1 MADKA
6 EYIDRLCKNIKTL
19 HLQAKTMNTRLK
31 DAKDKL
37 RDNNAFKI
45 NAYEWTSEEL
55 YDLGCLLRNIGQ
67 TICSA
72 GGRLK
77 QTEGAT
83 GIGGKTVRIE
93 SLSTL
98 NDAVSGVC
106 SLGWEIRNKVN
117 EKVALVPGNTPTTQ
131 KSLQA
136 LRDDLA
142 AMQAIAKTIS
152 DSFAKSTIEASMDD
166 LKERIAKAEETIK
179 PDTEDTWNVDMERL
193 DPASLPETC
202 HLESVAYAAEQIFGA
217 GGVDEVHDAVSDF
230 QHHNCH
236 YLWHILNLEKSAV
249 RQMTNKRRFEVF
261 EEVLSL
267 FGYKWRTDGDA
278 TRFDLPIGRF
288 RFAQSAFRKRSERR
302 AATFFRN
309 GKEIKRNTSTNIY
322 DAINRVMDNTKD
334 ALYAAEKID
343 SSERDIRNEVYL
355 LDVWMKDVNIIL
367 KAFKGIIPH
376 RLWHFRTWER
386 DGRAG
391 DFEPVG
397 MANSVSDLVKD
408 LLDRVHQFADG
419 QVRPDKLNINIRNSL
434 FLSSKNRYINEDARE
449 RMRIKSPD
457 QSLGFY
463 QLIYLI
469 ASCIWEWTT
478 CVEEH
483 ELFLLQDR
491 TVKEATKES
500 SGSVVIGK
508 IVYDPELVEQ
518 GKLPVAWDSECD
530 DWGQSIIRQISFL
543 QRIRL

>member
-6 EYIDRLCKNIKTL
+6 EYTDRLCENLETL
-19 HLQAKTMNTRLK
+19 HLQAKTMNRRIE
-31 DAKDKL
+31 DAKA
-37 RDNNAFKI
+37 RMAANNAFKI

-77 QTEGAT
+77 QTEGVT
-83 GIGGKTVRIE
+83 GIGGKTVKIE

-117 EKVALVPGNTPTTQ
+117 EKVTLVPGSTPTTQ

-152 DSFAKSTIEASMDD
+152 DSFSKSTIEASMDD
-166 LKERIAKAEETIK
+166 LRERIAKAEETIK

-230 QHHNCH
+230 QHHGCH

-249 RQMTNKRRFEVF
+249 RQMTSKRSFEVF

-288 RFAQSAFRKRSERR
+288 SFAQSAFRKRSERR

-309 GKEIKRNTSTNIY
+309 GKVIKRNTTKSIY
-322 DAINRVMDNTKD
+322 EAISRVMDNATN
-334 ALYAAEKID
+334 AITAAEK
-343 SSERDIRNEVYL
+343 
-355 LDVWMKDVNIIL
+355 LDNSVEDGFMDAVHDLESWMHDANIIL

-376 RLWHFRTWER
+376 RLWYFRAWDSEAV
-386 DGRAG
+386 DNGYFQSG
-391 DFEPVG
+391 F
-397 MANSVSDLVKD
+397 ANSVSDVVSSVLETLSGSPND
-408 LLDRVHQFADG
+408 ASMA
-419 QVRPDKLNINIRNSL
+419 INISNTL
-434 FLSSKNRYINEDARE
+434 FLSPGNRYLSNDARD
-449 RMRIKSPD
+449 RMKIREGND
-457 QSLGFY
+457 LLQLH

-469 ASCIWEWTT
+469 ASCIWEWTA
-478 CVEEH
+478 CVEEN
-483 ELFLLQDR
+483 ELFKYEER
-491 TVKEATKES
+491 TVKEKEPGPVS
-500 SGSVVIGK
+500 CSVAIGK

-518 GKLPVAWDSECD
+518 GKLPMAWETECS
-530 DWGQSIIRQISFL
+530 DWGQEIINPISFW
-543 QRIRL
+543 QRIR